1 MSALSDAP
9 NIVRIGLANKKPTH
23 ISKIEHIVSI
33 KKEVFMIIPALFVS
47 LRPLSIEKI
56 GAPPLPN
63 KLLKA
68 VIITIIGKHRFG
80 LQYYKEDLKFVQSTS
95 VWLLERCW

>member
-1 MSALSDAP
+1 MSPLSDAP

-47 LRPLSIEKI
+47 LRPLSSSHTDVDCTNFKSS
-56 GAPPLPN
+56 L
-63 KLLKA
+63 
-68 VIITIIGKHRFG
+68 
-80 LQYYKEDLKFVQSTS
+80 
-95 VWLLERCW
+95 

>member
-9 NIVRIGLANKKPTH
+9 NIVRIGLANKKPIH
-23 ISKIEHIVSI
+23 INKTEHIVSI

-47 LRPLSIEKI
+47 LRPLSIAKI

-68 VIITIIGKHRFG
+68 VIITISGKHRPTAPSAVVPISG
-80 LQYYKEDLKFVQSTS
+80 ILAI
-95 VWLLERCW
+95 